1 MVKGV
6 TESGFAFEI
15 DEKRVNDYRV
25 LKALRHLDNGKFTE
39 MVDLMDLLFPEEM
52 QEKILKFVET
62 DGQYPID
69 KVATLMGEILSYN
82 GETKNS

>member
-15 DEKRVNDYRV
+15 DERKVNDWRV
-25 LKALRHLDNGKFTE
+25 LKAMRHMDQGKFTE
-39 MVDLMDLLFPEEM
+39 MVDLVDLLFPEEM
-52 QEKILKFVET
+52 QEKMAAFVET
-62 DGQYPID
+62 DGQIPID
-69 KVATLMGEILSYN
+69 KLAKLVGEILSYN